1 MKYLKYI
8 LSSVILIAMISCDAF
23 NDPDLPI
30 PLDETM
36 DNTGAF
42 LRVID
47 VEMPGFDILE
57 LETASFIFTAEYWDD
72 EGQSLLDNVQF
83 YSNYISDEGQRPD
96 VGRTLIKTFDAA
108 DFGTN
113 EATGWPAQTFEI
125 TLTEVNNVLGID
137 GPNENLLGDRYQ
149 MDWVLNLTDG
159 RSFTSADMSPAIT
172 GGFFNSPNQRNVD
185 VVAAIP
191 PDEFVGEYRFTQ
203 RNNASLGSVF
213 GVNQLFS
220 AMEFDAELEVDN
232 DNRINGRVF
241 QEAYLAAFGVSPHD
255 VRITISLATDTAN
268 NSVTLPRVFASGLS
282 CGGAPPLNIAP
293 ENDQLSQFELDDDSS
308 FTMVIYD
315 NPENGCG
322 GPSVDVIFDVV
333 KL

>member
-8 LSSVILIAMISCDAF
+8 LTSTILFAMVSCDAF
-23 NDPDLPI
+23 SDPDLPI

-42 LRVID
+42 LRIID
-47 VEMPGFDILE
+47 VESSGFDILN
-57 LETASFIFTAEYWDD
+57 LGTASFVFTAEYWDNED
-72 EGQSLLDNVQF
+72 QSLLDNVQF
-83 YSNYISDEGQRPD
+83 YSNYRAGEEQRAD
-96 VGRTLIKTFDAA
+96 VDRTLIKTFDGAN
-108 DFGTN
+108 FGTN

-125 TLTEVNNVLGID
+125 TLTEVNDVLGID

-159 RSFTSADMSPAIT
+159 RSFTSEDMSPAIT
-172 GGFFNSPNQRNVD
+172 GGFFSSPNQRNVD

-191 PDEFVGEYRFTQ
+191 QDEFVGEYQFTQ
-203 RNNASLGSVF
+203 LNNASLIIF
-213 GVNQLFS
+213 GVPQLFS
-220 AMEFDAELEVDN
+220 AMQFTAELNVDPAN
-232 DNRINGRVF
+232 SINGRVF
-241 QEAYLAAFGVSPHD
+241 REAYLAAFGVQPHD
-255 VRITISLATDTAN
+255 VNITVALANDTAN
-268 NSVTLPRVFASGLS
+268 NSVTLPRVFSSGLA
-282 CGGAPPLNIAP
+282 CGGAPPLNLAP
-293 ENDQLSQFELDDDSS
+293 ENDQLSQFDLDDDSS